1 MTFKTSKG
9 YLQIDVKTAFIDVK
23 TCNEPGR
30 KNIVYFKT
38 KNTEKKKTT
47 DLEES
52 KKIHSLAANLIKD
65 EIRERGFHKEIYPRV
80 PNITNLLEK
89 KLDIVFRL
97 DGFHTLMS
105 VIDSIGYV
113 MGGSGLEDV
122 LTEIY
127 AENSI
132 LHMLSGKAYARVV

>member
-30 KNIVYFKT
+30 KNIVYFRT

-52 KKIHSLAANLIKD
+52 GSLVNL
-65 EIRERGFHKEIYPRV
+65 F
-80 PNITNLLEK
+80 
-89 KLDIVFRL
+89 
-97 DGFHTLMS
+97 S
-105 VIDSIGYV
+105 
-113 MGGSGLEDV
+113 
-122 LTEIY
+122 
-127 AENSI
+127 
-132 LHMLSGKAYARVV
+132 